1 MKKAITVLGLGA
13 AAVAISVSNAS
24 AMEEGQ
30 TTTSINLREQPSAT
44 SNKVSELQEGA
55 KVKVVESNNG
65 WANIQTEDGQSGW
78 VSGYYVSD
86 RDGNAVYS
94 QTQKTQKNTENKI
107 NENKINNE
115 NSNIKTEEV
124 NNNVK
129 PQTNTQNNVASQQ
142 DAATNVKQS
151 TGSETSV
158 TSNAKIASTP
168 SLNIRIGPSTSNSVS
183 GVIYKGEIFKVV
195 SKSSNGW
202 YKVVLND
209 GTTGWVSGK
218 YINLTNEDDK
228 TNITEYN
235 AANTANNTKNNEAQA
250 SNSGKVNSAVGL
262 NVRSGAGTNNAVI
275 STLANNAIV
284 NIIGEENGWYKV
296 RLSNGSIGYVGASYI
311 TKTSNNTSAQVNKDN
326 SAIKKDAQQ
335 TDVNKTSTSTPSKT
349 TATLKSSANVTNVA
363 QSLLG
368 TKYVWGGTS
377 TSGFDCSGFTQY
389 VYKNALGINIPR
401 VSSAQATAG
410 KSVSASNA
418 QAGDLLYF
426 DTTGSGRTS
435 HVGIYLGNGKFIH
448 ASGTATKPEY
458 VKVSSLSESW
468 VKLLGAR
475 RF

>member
-86 RDGNAVYS
+86 QEGNTVNS
-94 QTQKTQKNTENKI
+94 QKQEAQKITENKV
-107 NENKINNE
+107 NDE
-115 NSNIKTEEV
+115 SLNIKAEEV
-124 NNNVK
+124 NSADVQS
-129 PQTNTQNNVASQQ
+129 QTNAQKDV
-142 DAATNVKQS
+142 ATNVKQS
-151 TGSETSV
+151 TGSETAV
-158 TSNAKIASTP
+158 TSNAKIASTS

-209 GTTGWVSGK
+209 GTTGWASGK
-218 YINLTNEDDK
+218 YINLTSENDK

-235 AANTANNTKNNEAQA
+235 AAASATNEAQSA
-250 SNSGKVNSAVGL
+250 ASSNSGKVNSAVGL

-275 STLANNAIV
+275 STLANNAV
-284 NIIGEENGWYKV
+284 VDIIGEENGWYKV
-296 RLSNGSIGYVGASYI
+296 KLSNGSVGYVGASYI
-311 TKTSNNTSAQVNKDN
+311 TKTASNSSAQVNTDN
-326 SAIKKDAQQ
+326 SAIKKDAQSVSV
-335 TDVNKTSTSTPSKT
+335 DKTSTTTS
-349 TATLKSSANVTNVA
+349 TATTSKSSGSVVNVA

-410 KSVSASNA
+410 KSVSTSSA

-448 ASGTATKPEY
+448 ASGTATNPEY
-458 VKVSSLSESW
+458 VKVSSLSEGW